1 MEAPLP
7 AREGGPGRRSYSRRQ
22 RERAALAERSTNFLP
37 YSICASKI
45 GASGVSLA
53 HLVADACISIACLA
67 TFSLVS
73 IYQAANFF
81 APSTVN
87 TLLMPLR
94 PSNIFPFSFSAIA
107 ASPGCRRDSC
117 PPVGLLT
124 SVIEIVLAAAPT
136 ASAIFRDATLPL
148 NPFSV
153 RFLGRLRG
161 GLVSSLIARTQP
173 TGDFGP

>member
-37 YSICASKI
+37 YSIWASKI
-45 GASGVSLA
+45 GASGGSLA
-53 HLVADACISIACLA
+53 HLVACACLA

-73 IYQAANFF
+73 MYQAANFF

-87 TLLMPLR
+87 TLLIPLR

-107 ASPGCRRDSC
+107 SSPGCRRDSC

-148 NPFSV
+148 NPLSV
-153 RFLGRLRG
+153 R
-161 GLVSSLIARTQP
+161 
-173 TGDFGP
+173 

>member
-53 HLVADACISIACLA
+53 HLVAEAWNSIACLA

-73 IYQAANFF
+73 MYHAANFF
-81 APSTVN
+81 APSTFR
-87 TLLMPLR
+87 LLVR
-94 PSNIFPFSFSAIA
+94 PSNTEPFSLCADI
-107 ASPGCRRDSC
+107 
-117 PPVGLLT
+117 
-124 SVIEIVLAAAPT
+124 
-136 ASAIFRDATLPL
+136 
-148 NPFSV
+148 PFS
-153 RFLGRLRG
+153 
-161 GLVSSLIARTQP
+161 P
-173 TGDFGP
+173 